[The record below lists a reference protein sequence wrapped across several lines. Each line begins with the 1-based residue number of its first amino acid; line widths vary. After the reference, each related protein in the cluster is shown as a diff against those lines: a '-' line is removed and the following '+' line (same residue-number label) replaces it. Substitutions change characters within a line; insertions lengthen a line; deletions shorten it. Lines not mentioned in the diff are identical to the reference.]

1 MILVIVL
8 FASMSIICAMD
19 YIKTKDKSSL
29 KFAIL
34 CIVLMLF
41 PIGTIHVNNN
51 LEMSTSVIECV
62 VVDKRTDGYL
72 GNEKVTTC
80 LYNNEKFKIKDNS
93 LFSKVNKGDKIEIVV
108 NFIDFNENGKS
119 IQYVT
124 MINE

>member
-1 MILVIVL
+1 MILFIVI
-8 FASMSIICAMD
+8 FASISVICAMD
-19 YIKTKDKSSL
+19 CIKNKNKELLSFS
-29 KFAIL
+29 IL
-34 CIVLMLF
+34 CAIAVVIFIL
-41 PIGTIHVNNN
+41 IGYVNNN
-51 LEMSTSVIECV
+51 LEMNTSVIECV

-108 NFIDFNENGKS
+108 NFIDFKENGKS